1 MSDNL
6 TLLRTQHCRPAG
18 RPDPADKGLFALE
31 RQTEAARRL
40 RSPAPEARRPY
51 LELDPAGLKRTYRD
65 GHTGL
70 PLPVFAVFNLE
81 GSPQLHAY
89 IGAVRRTR
97 YGAGLSLAN
106 HLPFEQTQQHLKA
119 LNGPNLRAWRVALG
133 AWGLLAG
140 GVALAALLGPG
151 GAAALATAAAGPG
164 GALGA
169 LGSGALLAGAS
180 FGATLLVG
188 LRLSA
193 GLINRACPPQTLSL
207 SASFEGLLPAATRAK
222 ALRARAHF
230 DQLYLVVDQ
239 QARWQSALLP
249 VPASVLL
256 DPLLVGEKREHFRSR
271 YYLLDQFELTQ
282 AEDYLASEF
291 LWEPPAPRAA
301 EDRS

>member
-18 RPDPADKGLFALE
+18 LPDKPDKGLFPLE

-40 RSPAPEARRPY
+40 RSHAAGQRRPY
-51 LELDPAGLKRTYRD
+51 LQLDPAGLKRTYRD
-65 GHTGL
+65 ARSGL

-89 IGAVRRTR
+89 IGARRRSR
-97 YGAGLSLAN
+97 YGAALNLAN
-106 HLPFEQTQQHLKA
+106 HLPFEQTQRHLQG
-119 LNGPNLRAWRVALG
+119 LNGPNLRAWRRAAGLWAALG
-133 AWGLLAG
+133 LAAGLG
-140 GVALAALLGPG
+140 ALLGPGAPALAAHAAGGG
-151 GAAALATAAAGPG
+151 GAAALAH
-164 GALGA
+164 
-169 LGSGALLAGAS
+169 GALLFGAS
-180 FGATLLVG
+180 LGATLLG
-188 LRLSA
+188 GALLSA
-193 GLINRACPPQTLSL
+193 GVINRLWPPQTLSL

-239 QARWQSALLP
+239 QQRWQSALLP

-256 DPLLVGEKREHFRSR
+256 DPLLVGEKRERFGSR
-271 YYLLDQFELTQ
+271 YYLIDQFELTA

-291 LWEPPAPRAA
+291 VQPPPEAPQTRTA
-301 EDRS
+301 

>member
-6 TLLRTQHCRPAG
+6 TLLREQHCRPAAG
-18 RPDPADKGLFALE
+18 LRAPADKGLFPLE

-40 RSPAPEARRPY
+40 RTHTAGQRLPY

-65 GHTGL
+65 AHTGAL
-70 PLPVFAVFNLE
+70 LPVFAVFNLE
-81 GSPQLHAY
+81 GPNQLHAY
-89 IGAVRRTR
+89 VGATR
-97 YGAGLSLAN
+97 KSAYGAALSLAN
-106 HLPFEQTQQHLKA
+106 YLPFEQTQQYLRG
-119 LNGPNLRAWRVALG
+119 LNGRNLQAWRWA
-133 AWGLLAG
+133 LAG
-140 GVALAALLGPG
+140 WLGLGLVGALAALVGP
-151 GAAALATAAAGPG
+151 GAAALGPG
-164 GALGA
+164 LAGLP
-169 LGSGALLAGAS
+169 GALLALAS

-188 LRLSA
+188 LLLSA
-193 GLINRACPPQTLSL
+193 PVINKTYPPQTLSL

-239 QARWQSALLP
+239 QQRWQSELLP

-271 YYLLDQFELTQ
+271 YYLIDQFELSR

-291 LWEPPAPRAA
+291 AHEPQEPQPPRPA
-301 EDRS
+301 

>member
-6 TLLRTQHCRPAG
+6 TLLREQHCRPAG
-18 RPDPADKGLFALE
+18 LLDKADKDLFPLE

-40 RSPAPEARRPY
+40 RSQASGQRRPY

-65 GHTGL
+65 AQSGL

-89 IGAVRRTR
+89 IGATRRTA

-106 HLPFEQTQQHLKA
+106 HLPFEQTQQHLKQ
-119 LNGPNLRAWRVALG
+119 LNRRNLQAWRVALW
-133 AWGLLAG
+133 AWGLLAL
-140 GVALAALLGPG
+140 GVGLAAVLGPG
-151 GAAALATAAAGPG
+151 AAAAGPG
-164 GALGA
+164 GGPGA
-169 LGSGALLAGAS
+169 LAQGALLAGAS

-188 LRLSA
+188 LLLSA
-193 GLINRACPPQTLSL
+193 GFINRACPPQTLSL

-239 QARWQSALLP
+239 QQRWQSALLP

-271 YYLLDQFELTQ
+271 YYLIDQFDLTQ

-291 LWEPPAPRAA
+291 LQVPPEIEARPA
-301 EDRS
+301 

>member
-6 TLLRTQHCRPAG
+6 TLLKEQHCRPAG
-18 RPDPADKGLFALE
+18 LRDRADKGLFPLE

-40 RSPAPEARRPY
+40 RSQATGQRRPY

-65 GHTGL
+65 APSGL

-89 IGAVRRTR
+89 IGAVRRTS

-106 HLPFEQTQQHLKA
+106 HLPFEQTQQHLKG
-119 LNGPNLRAWRVALG
+119 LNRRNLQAWRVALG

-140 GVALAALLGPG
+140 AVGLAALLGPG
-151 GAAALATAAAGPG
+151 AAALGAAAAGPG
-164 GALGA
+164 GWAALA
-169 LGSGALLAGAS
+169 QGALLFGAS

-188 LRLSA
+188 LLLSA
-193 GLINRACPPQTLSL
+193 GCINRLFPPQTLSL

-239 QARWQSALLP
+239 QGRWQSALLP

-271 YYLLDQFELTQ
+271 YYLIDQFDLTQ

-291 LWEPPAPRAA
+291 LQAPPEPQSA
-301 EDRS
+301 

>member
-6 TLLRTQHCRPAG
+6 TLLREQHCRPAG
-18 RPDPADKGLFALE
+18 LLDKADKGLFPLE

-40 RSPAPEARRPY
+40 RSQASGQRRPY

-65 GHTGL
+65 ARSGL

-89 IGAVRRTR
+89 IGAVRRTA

-106 HLPFEQTQQHLKA
+106 HLPFEPIQQHLRQV
-119 LNGPNLRAWRVALG
+119 NRRNLQAWRVALW
-133 AWGLLAG
+133 AWGLVALAVG
-140 GVALAALLGPG
+140 LAALLGPG
-151 GAAALATAAAGPG
+151 APALRAAAGGGGPAALAQ
-164 GALGA
+164 
-169 LGSGALLAGAS
+169 GALLLGAS
-180 FGATLLVG
+180 AGATLLVG
-188 LRLSA
+188 LLLSA
-193 GLINRACPPQTLSL
+193 GCINRAFPPQTLSL

-239 QARWQSALLP
+239 QQRWQSALLP

-256 DPLLVGEKREHFRSR
+256 DPLLVGERRERFRSR
-271 YYLLDQFELTQ
+271 YYLIDQFDLTQ

-291 LWEPPAPRAA
+291 LHDPQQSFSQRT
-301 EDRS
+301 DHDG

>member
-6 TLLRTQHCRPAG
+6 TLLREQHCRPVG
-18 RPDPADKGLFALE
+18 LLGKADKGLFPLE

-40 RSPAPEARRPY
+40 RSQATGQRRPY
-51 LELDPAGLKRTYRD
+51 LELDPAGLKRSYRD
-65 GHTGL
+65 AHSGL

-89 IGAVRRTR
+89 IGATRRSA
-97 YGAGLSLAN
+97 YGASLSLAN
-106 HLPFEQTQQHLKA
+106 HLPFEHTQQHLKG
-119 LNGPNLRAWRVALG
+119 LNRRNLQAWRVALW
-133 AWGLLAG
+133 AWGLVAAG
-140 GVALAALLGPG
+140 VGLAALLGPG
-151 GAAALATAAAGPG
+151 APALAAAGAGPGAWPAALAQ
-164 GALGA
+164 
-169 LGSGALLAGAS
+169 GALLAGAS
-180 FGATLLVG
+180 FGATLLMG
-188 LRLSA
+188 LLLSA
-193 GLINRACPPQTLSL
+193 GCINRAFPPQTLSL

-239 QARWQSALLP
+239 QQRWQSALLP

-271 YYLLDQFELTQ
+271 YYLIDQFDLTQ

-291 LWEPPAPRAA
+291 LQAPPEPSQARP
-301 EDRS
+301 D

>member
-6 TLLRTQHCRPAG
+6 TLLRQQHCRPAG
-18 RPDPADKGLFALE
+18 LRDQPDKGLFALE

-40 RSPAPEARRPY
+40 RSHAGGPRRGY

-65 GHTGL
+65 ERSGL
-70 PLPVFAVFNLE
+70 PLPAFAVFNLE

-89 IGAVRRTR
+89 VGAVRRTR

-106 HLPFEQTQQHLKA
+106 HLAFEQTQQHLKG
-119 LNGPNLRAWRVALG
+119 LNGRNLRAWRVALG
-133 AWGLLAG
+133 AWGLVAL

-151 GAAALATAAAGPG
+151 APAWGAAGGLGGWAAALGQ
-164 GALGA
+164 
-169 LGSGALLAGAS
+169 GALLAGAS

-188 LRLSA
+188 LLLS
-193 GLINRACPPQTLSL
+193 GGIINRAYPPQTLSL

-230 DQLYLVVDQ
+230 DRLYLVVDQ
-239 QARWQSALLP
+239 QERWQSALLP

-256 DPLLVGEKREHFRSR
+256 DPLLVGEKREGFRSR
-271 YYLLDQFELTQ
+271 YYLIDQFELTL

-291 LWEPPAPRAA
+291 LSDPAEPPQSRPA
-301 EDRS
+301 

>member
-6 TLLRTQHCRPAG
+6 TLLREQHCRPAG
-18 RPDPADKGLFALE
+18 LLDKADNGLFPLE

-40 RSPAPEARRPY
+40 RSQASGQRRPY

-65 GHTGL
+65 AQSGL

-89 IGAVRRTR
+89 IGAVRRTC

-106 HLPFEQTQQHLKA
+106 HLPFEQIQQHLKQ
-119 LNGPNLRAWRVALG
+119 LNRRNLQAWRLALWAWGLVALG
-133 AWGLLAG
+133 VG
-140 GVALAALLGPG
+140 LAALLGPG
-151 GAAALATAAAGPG
+151 AAALGAAAAAGGWPA
-164 GALGA
+164 ALA
-169 LGSGALLAGAS
+169 PGALLLGAS

-188 LRLSA
+188 LLLSA
-193 GLINRACPPQTLSL
+193 GFINRAYPPQTLSL

-239 QARWQSALLP
+239 QQRWQSALLP

-256 DPLLVGEKREHFRSR
+256 DPLLVGERREHFRSR
-271 YYLLDQFELTQ
+271 YYLIDQFDLTQ

-291 LWEPPAPRAA
+291 LQVPPEIEARPA
-301 EDRS
+301 